1 MIIFKLI
8 SFLPQWVLYI
18 FSDLLFVI
26 GYYVV
31 GYRKK
36 VILENLQHAFPEKT
50 EIERRKIARQFF
62 RNLTDSFAE
71 TIKMNSISKEDLNKR
86 VKIENKE
93 IVLNAIK
100 NNQVIIGL
108 TGHFFNWEM
117 HLLQMMANVSNSCDV
132 VYLKVKNPFF
142 EKLMLDIRTRFGG
155 GLVERSLF
163 QRDFLKKRNQPRLIV
178 LAADQ
183 RPTHGEIRYWADF
196 MNRETAFFEGAEKL
210 AKRFNHPVMYSYV
223 SKPKRGHYT
232 FTYEMISTP
241 PYENAKEH
249 SITDAYIALTEKNI
263 REQPALYLWSHRRW
277 KNIIRK

>member
-18 FSDLLFVI
+18 FSDLLFLI
-26 GYYVV
+26 GYYVI

-36 VILENLQHAFPEKT
+36 VILENLKHAFPQKSES
-50 EIERRKIARQFF
+50 ERRNIARQFF

-71 TIKMNSISKEDLNKR
+71 IIKMYGISKEDLDKR
-86 VKIENKE
+86 VIIENKE
-93 IVLNAIK
+93 IVLEAIK

-117 HLLQMMANVSNSCDV
+117 HLLQMMANVSNKCDV
-132 VYLKVKNPFF
+132 VYLKVNNPFF
-142 EKLMLDIRTRFGG
+142 EKLMLAIRTRFGG
-155 GLVERSLF
+155 GLIERSSF
-163 QRDFLKKRNQPRLIV
+163 QRDYLRKRDQPRLIV

-183 RPTHGEIRYWADF
+183 RPSHGEIRYWAPF

-223 SKPKRGHYT
+223 HKPKRGHYT
-232 FTYEMISTP
+232 FTYELITVP
-241 PYENAKEH
+241 PYENEKEH
-249 SITDAYIALTEKNI
+249 SITDAYISLTERNI
-263 REQPALYLWSHRRW
+263 REQPSLYLWSHKRW
-277 KNIIRK
+277 KDSR

>member
-18 FSDLLFVI
+18 FSDLLFLI
-26 GYYVV
+26 GYYVI

-36 VILENLQHAFPEKT
+36 VILENLQHAFPEKS
-50 EIERRKIARQFF
+50 ENERREIARLFF

-71 TIKMNSISKEDLNKR
+71 IIKMYSISKEELDKR
-86 VKIENKE
+86 VKIKNKE
-93 IVLNAIK
+93 IVLDVIE

-117 HLLQMMANVSNSCDV
+117 HLLQMMANVSNKCDV
-132 VYLKVKNPFF
+132 VYLKVNNPFF
-142 EKLMLDIRTRFGG
+142 EKLMLAIRTRFGG
-155 GLVERSLF
+155 GLIERSSF
-163 QRDFLKKRNQPRLIV
+163 QRDYLRKRNQPRLIV

-183 RPTHGEIRYWADF
+183 RPSHGEIRYWAPF

-210 AKRFNHPVMYSYV
+210 AKRFNHPVMYSHV
-223 SKPKRGHYT
+223 HKPKRGHYT
-232 FTYEMISTP
+232 FTYEMISVP
-241 PYENAKEH
+241 PFENEKEH

-263 REQPALYLWSHRRW
+263 REQPSLYLWSHKRW
-277 KNIIRK
+277 KDSR

>member
-1 MIIFKLI
+1 MVIFKLI
-8 SFLPQWVLYI
+8 SFLPLWVLYI
-18 FSDLLFVI
+18 FSDLLFLL

-36 VILENLQHAFPEKT
+36 VILENLRHAFPEKQ
-50 EIERRKIARQFF
+50 ENELRKIARQFF

-71 TIKMNSISKEDLNKR
+71 IIKMYSISKKALDKR
-86 VKIENKE
+86 VRIENKE
-93 IVLNAIK
+93 IVLDAIAENK
-100 NNQVIIGL
+100 VIIGL

-117 HLLQMMANVSNSCDV
+117 HLLQMMANVSNKCDV
-132 VYLKVKNPFF
+132 VYLKVNNPLF
-142 EKLMLDIRTRFGG
+142 EKLMLAIRTRFGG
-155 GLVERSLF
+155 GMVERASF
-163 QRDFLKKRNQPRLIV
+163 QRDYLRKRDQPRLIV

-263 REQPALYLWSHRRW
+263 REQPALYLWSHKRW
-277 KNIIRK
+277 KDIRQK

>member
-1 MIIFKLI
+1 MVIFKLI
-8 SFLPQWVLYI
+8 SFLPLWVLYI
-18 FSDLLFVI
+18 FSDLLFLL

-36 VILENLQHAFPEKT
+36 VILENLRHAFPEKQ
-50 EIERRKIARQFF
+50 ENERRKIARQFF

-71 TIKMNSISKEDLNKR
+71 IIKMYSISKKALDKR
-86 VKIENKE
+86 VRIENKE
-93 IVLNAIK
+93 IVLDAIAENK
-100 NNQVIIGL
+100 VIIGL

-117 HLLQMMANVSNSCDV
+117 HLLQMMANVSNKCDV
-132 VYLKVKNPFF
+132 VYLKVNNPLF
-142 EKLMLDIRTRFGG
+142 EILMLDIRTRFGG
-155 GLVERSLF
+155 GMVERASF
-163 QRDFLKKRNQPRLIV
+163 QRDYLRKRDQPRLIV

-263 REQPALYLWSHRRW
+263 REQPALYLWSHKRW
-277 KNIIRK
+277 KDIRQK

>member
-18 FSDLLFVI
+18 FSDLLFLI
-26 GYYVV
+26 GYYVI

-36 VILENLQHAFPEKT
+36 VILENLQHAFPEKS
-50 EIERRKIARQFF
+50 ENERREIARLFF

-71 TIKMNSISKEDLNKR
+71 IIKMYSISKEELDKR
-86 VKIENKE
+86 VKIKNKE
-93 IVLNAIK
+93 IVLDVIE

-117 HLLQMMANVSNSCDV
+117 HLLQMMANVSNKCDV
-132 VYLKVKNPFF
+132 VYLKVNNPFF
-142 EKLMLDIRTRFGG
+142 EKLMLAIRTRFGG
-155 GLVERSLF
+155 GLIERSSF
-163 QRDFLKKRNQPRLIV
+163 QRDYLRKRDQPRLIV

-183 RPTHGEIRYWADF
+183 RPSHGEIRYWAPF

-210 AKRFNHPVMYSYV
+210 AKRFNHPVMYSHV
-223 SKPKRGHYT
+223 HKPKRGHYT
-232 FTYEMISTP
+232 FTYEMISVP
-241 PYENAKEH
+241 PYENEKEH

-263 REQPALYLWSHRRW
+263 REQPSLYLWSHKRW
-277 KNIIRK
+277 KDSR

>member
-1 MIIFKLI
+1 MVIFKLI

-18 FSDLLFVI
+18 FSDVLFLL
-26 GYYVV
+26 GYYII

-36 VILENLQHAFPEKT
+36 VILENLQFAFPEKT
-50 EIERRKIARQFF
+50 ERERKKIARQFF

-71 TIKMNSISKEDLNKR
+71 IIKMYGISKEDLDKR

-93 IVLNAIK
+93 IVLGPIE

-117 HLLQMMANVSNSCDV
+117 HLLQMMANVTNQCDV
-132 VYLKVKNPFF
+132 VYLKVNNPFF
-142 EKLMLDIRTRFGG
+142 EKLMLAIRTRFGG
-155 GLVERSLF
+155 SLVERSAF
-163 QRDFLKKRNQPRLIV
+163 QRDYLRKRDQPRLIV

-183 RPTHGEIRYWADF
+183 RPSHGEIRYWAPF
-196 MNRETAFFEGAEKL
+196 MQRETAFFEGAEKL

-223 SKPKRGHYT
+223 RKPKRGHYT
-232 FTYEMISTP
+232 FTYEMVSTP
-241 PYENAKEH
+241 PYDHEKEH

-263 REQPALYLWSHRRW
+263 REQPALYLWSHKRW
-277 KNIIRK
+277 KDRR